1 MIWFSAITLVF
12 LCGPQLGFA
21 QPVAYSDK
29 LGYDDALA
37 ACEAK
42 GMMLAKDISES
53 KHELIKEEIKAKG
66 LDEMDFWINGK
77 VNSDGDW
84 VSSDGD
90 HSTSYRPWAIF
101 EPNGSGSCLQLRR
114 GSGYAWDDD
123 KCVVAKGYVCEPI
136 EDESDRPIA
145 FAEKLSF
152 DEALA
157 SCTSKGM
164 VLASDTSSVKHTLL
178 VDELK
183 SKGMDGE
190 DFWINGKLDNNGDW
204 MTSDGHHLTSYQPWA
219 IFEPNGSG
227 SCLTLWAHLGYAW
240 DDTGCDVEKYYI
252 CEPAVLPED
261 MPVAF
266 SDRLSHAG
274 AEASC
279 KTKGMILAKDI
290 SDTKHALLVGV
301 LLKSGLKSQDAWIN
315 GQLASDNVWKT
326 NDGEPLDSF
335 QPWAAGEPS
344 GNGRCI
350 QLWSGR
356 EYKWDDDECVVTKA
370 YICEKEAIQPPPKT
384 QAPPPPKTQAPPPP
398 KTEAP
403 PPPEATMIPTT
414 LACEFPANL
423 VNVAQGKSTSQSS
436 TKPRVE
442 GTADKAVDGNKDSD
456 MKKGKSCTQT
466 NKEFQPWWKV
476 DLRESKGIYKVVI
489 TNRQDCCPFR
499 IRNAQVRVGD
509 SPNMEENPVCG
520 SMVLGKRVRQETIT
534 VTCGCETPMTGRYVS
549 IQLIDKE
556 QTLHLCE
563 VEVMVQG

>member
-12 LCGPQLGFA
+12 LCGPQLGVA

-29 LGYDDALA
+29 LCYDDALA

-53 KHELIKEEIKAKG
+53 KHDLIKEEIKAKG

-123 KCVVAKGYVCEPI
+123 KCFVAKGYVCEPI

-301 LLKSGLKSQDAWIN
+301 LLKSGLKSQDAWIT
-315 GQLASDNVWKT
+315 GSLHLIMFGK
-326 NDGEPLDSF
+326 
-335 QPWAAGEPS
+335 
-344 GNGRCI
+344 
-350 QLWSGR
+350 
-356 EYKWDDDECVVTKA
+356 
-370 YICEKEAIQPPPKT
+370 
-384 QAPPPPKTQAPPPP
+384 
-398 KTEAP
+398 
-403 PPPEATMIPTT
+403 PTT
-414 LACEFPANL
+414 ASHWIVSNHGQQ
-423 VNVAQGKSTSQSS
+423 VN
-436 TKPRVE
+436 RVE
-442 GTADKAVDGNKDSD
+442 MVDAYNFG
-456 MKKGKSCTQT
+456 
-466 NKEFQPWWKV
+466 P
-476 DLRESKGIYKVVI
+476 
-489 TNRQDCCPFR
+489 
-499 IRNAQVRVGD
+499 
-509 SPNMEENPVCG
+509 EENTNGMTTNASLPRPTSV
-520 SMVLGKRVRQETIT
+520 KRKDIQTSSLSTVYLVDSSKTWSICKESNTIL
-534 VTCGCETPMTGRYVS
+534 CCNSHSEQVS
-549 IQLIDKE
+549 
-556 QTLHLCE
+556 
-563 VEVMVQG
+563 